1 MIDTMTQIDLNF
13 EKTNGRGDNS
23 QKSNEIEVLEGKGS
37 KEDIKAKDRAKQP
50 DRNNMPG
57 VDLS

>member
-1 MIDTMTQIDLNF
+1 MTQIDLNF
-13 EKTNGRGDNS
+13 EKTDGRGDNS
-23 QKSNEIEVLEGKGS
+23 QKSNNEIEVLEGKGS